1 MQPKKNRNKTYT
13 DTVVSHTSDLG
24 IDIGVAD
31 FEVDDVDDVLP
42 RWINRSQLRPAA
54 DPADASGSSGEEL
67 LAIDGGTTD
76 KAEAMSQEDGPL
88 T

>member
-1 MQPKKNRNKTYT
+1 M
-13 DTVVSHTSDLG
+13 
-24 IDIGVAD
+24 
-31 FEVDDVDDVLP
+31 
-42 RWINRSQLRPAA
+42 RPAA

-67 LAIDGGTTD
+67 LAIDDGTTD